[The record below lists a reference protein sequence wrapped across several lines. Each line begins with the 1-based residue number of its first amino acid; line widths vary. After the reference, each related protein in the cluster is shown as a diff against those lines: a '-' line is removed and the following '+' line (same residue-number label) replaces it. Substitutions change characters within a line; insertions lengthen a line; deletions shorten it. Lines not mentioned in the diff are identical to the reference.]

1 MKTKPN
7 TPRNASARHGF
18 TLVEVTLALGVAGF
32 CLLSVFG
39 LLPVGLA
46 SSQISLNQ
54 TVAANITSAIQTDL
68 NCAQP
73 LGSGTSPHFG
83 FSIPAAGST
92 ASLETIYL
100 TSDGIA
106 TPVAASPT
114 ATGTAASRYRATL
127 WFTSPASAGQRT
139 ATNVRVLIT
148 WPALADSAP
157 ASAPQYY
164 TGSYEADTTLNR
176 N

>member
-7 TPRNASARHGF
+7 TPRKASARHGF

-54 TVAANITSAIQTDL
+54 TVAANITSAIQADL

-83 FSIPAAGST
+83 FSIPGAGNT
-92 ASLETIYL
+92 ASLQTIYL

-114 ATGTAASRYRATL
+114 ATGTSVSRYRATL
-127 WFTSPASAGQRT
+127 WFTSPATGRT
-139 ATNVRVLIT
+139 ATNVRILIT

-157 ASAPQYY
+157 GSAPQYY